1 MNAQSTS
8 NTSPVRRPVGRPL
21 RKRDEARIDRN
32 ILANIPFRLGS
43 RGRSRQIGTVRSGII
58 KNELPPNKDANQG
71 GWSMGPK
78 ELKSGVVVEAFA
90 SQEITTS
97 DACNLL
103 GMTAMIQN
111 AIDDGTVIKGAEAS
125 ALKGAPVTLYSLM
138 CSVNSFAEK
147 ACGTHDT
154 VSAIE
159 SATRLATY
167 VVVYRFPQDG
177 GSAVARYLQSFEF
190 NPETKMVSFSV
201 KETTIERLQAEG
213 WTVSISALRA
223 ISGNTAKALWLYLR
237 QQTGTTFGIRFLA
250 DLIGVAGEPREQ
262 RRRILEALDSLQQ
275 TGHVQKYKRVRTNS
289 DLVEIM
295 KPKAKEKN

>member
-1 MNAQSTS
+1 
-8 NTSPVRRPVGRPL
+8 VRKSKRPP

-32 ILANIPFRLGS
+32 ILANIPFRLGT
-43 RGRSRQIGTVRSGII
+43 RGRARQKCSLHPGIV
-58 KNELPPNKDANQG
+58 KNELIPDKNANQG
-71 GWSMGPK
+71 VWNMGPK
-78 ELKSGVVVEAFA
+78 TLKSGVVVEAFA
-90 SQEITTS
+90 SEEITTT

-111 AIDDGTVIKGAEAS
+111 AIDDGTVIRGAEAS
-125 ALKGAPVTLYSLM
+125 ALKGAPVTIYSIM

-167 VVVYRFPQDG
+167 VVVYRFPMDG

-190 NPETKMVSFSV
+190 NPETKMVSFSI
-201 KETTIERLQAEG
+201 KETTIERFRTEG

-250 DLIGVAGEPREQ
+250 DLIGVSGEPREQ
-262 RRRILEALDSLQQ
+262 RRRILEALDSLQK
-275 TGHVQKYKRVRTNS
+275 TGHVQKFKRVGTNS
-289 DLVEIM
+289 DLVEIV
-295 KPKAKEKN
+295 KPKAKNSAVSG